1 MRKQGFC
8 FLFFIV
14 CQLKAMTQ
22 VTDFETFKKNREKE
36 MTTFEHNVKAEMD
49 SLRSSRDRAF
59 SKMLSG
65 NWEREDLLLKTR
77 PSVPKPSTPPVFKEE
92 PKGDKSD
99 EKVEVLLDGN
109 AIDDRVEEVVKEPKE
124 PSSNEEEIS
133 MGFAKSFGFTGE
145 FFFGNEW
152 KRINIK
158 SQWPRLNGEPAPSS
172 ITEYWNKSSELNY
185 TDVSDYFK
193 AYQKLFQLSDW
204 GVYSMVKEVAKKNF
218 DQVNDQNLFIW
229 FQLVQLGFD
238 ARIMYGGQEIVV
250 TLPFDEMI
258 YESTFFEQNGKRY
271 FVLDRKIKAQLY
283 TYQNQHETAQ
293 RKLNLNN
300 LTKTIYPEQWSNRVF
315 EFNFNGVKRHVE
327 LPFVK
332 YRVDF
337 SGTIPQTELGYY
349 FQEPLPAQLSAQ
361 IHGVLDPLMKDLPN
375 DREKVRFLY
384 AMICQGI
391 PYQTDQQQFKKE
403 KFCLPEEVLF
413 YPYADCEDRTFLL
426 NALIREMTHL
436 KTVGLN
442 YPGHVA
448 MAVLLKDIAPQDDLI
463 IVDGVKYVFCDPTYI
478 GADLGMMPGVYKTQS
493 PKLLN

>member
-1 MRKQGFC
+1 MRKQDFC
-8 FLFFIV
+8 LLVCIV
-14 CQLKAMTQ
+14 FQLMAKAQ

-36 MTTFEHNVKAEMD
+36 MTKFEQNVKAEMD

-65 NWEREDLLLKTR
+65 NWEREDLFVNTR
-77 PSVPKPSTPPVFKEE
+77 PSEPKPSTPPVFKEVS
-92 PKGDKSD
+92 KGDERD
-99 EKVEVLLDGN
+99 EKVEVRLDGH
-109 AIDDRVEEVVKEPKE
+109 VKEGKENENEPKV
-124 PSSNEEEIS
+124 PSTKDEEIS

-145 FFFGNEW
+145 YFFGNEW

-158 SQWPRLNGEPAPSS
+158 SQWPRLIGDPSPSS
-172 ITEYWNKSSELNY
+172 ITEYWTKTSEINY

-204 GVYSMVKEVAKKNF
+204 GVYSMIKEVAKKNF

-229 FQLVQLGFD
+229 FQLVQLGYD
-238 ARIMYGGQEIVV
+238 ARIMHGGQEIVV

-283 TYQNQHETAQ
+283 TYQHQHESAQ
-293 RKLNLNN
+293 RQLNLKNFK
-300 LTKTIYPEQWSNRVF
+300 KTIYPEQWSNRVF
-315 EFNFNGVKRHVE
+315 EFSFNGMKRRVE

-361 IHGVLDPLMKDLPN
+361 IHGVLDPLMKGLAT
-375 DREKVRFLY
+375 DRERVRFLY

-391 PYQTDQQQFKKE
+391 PYQTDQQQFKRE
-403 KFCLPEEVLF
+403 KFCLPEEVLL

-448 MAVLLKDIAPQDDLI
+448 MAVLLNEVDARDDLI
-463 IVDGVKYVFCDPTYI
+463 IVDGLKYVFCDPTYI
-478 GADLGMMPGVYKTQS
+478 GADLGMMPAVYKNQS